1 MKKIEYDSPVNDY
14 KKMDTRWLHG
24 EQRICHRQ
32 TAPALVQF
40 NWGIQASDI
49 ISIIFLLLAKR
60 YSENLSNDTHNCLKL
75 HPFFCDGLHSAEKLL
90 GINAYC
96 HA

>member
-1 MKKIEYDSPVNDY
+1 MIQIR
-14 KKMDTRWLHG
+14 T
-24 EQRICHRQ
+24 QRHWFSLIG
-32 TAPALVQF
+32 V
-40 NWGIQASDI
+40 IQASDI

-75 HPFFCDGLHSAEKLL
+75 HLFFCDGLHSAEKLL
-90 GINAYC
+90 EINAYC